1 MSTLGYSTTTA
12 HEVAQTIRSQIGAGV
27 FMSLGASG
35 LRSGSMAHTKGGPTL
50 PSLIFQAR
58 ILPFNK
64 NGERSERARKMY
76 VIVSLTP
83 ADTYEITVTY
93 NANVG
98 NGRGPDR
105 TDHYHATDV
114 YAEDLSRILL
124 ALDYDGETALN
135 PRLA

>member
-1 MSTLGYSTTTA
+1 MSTATA
-12 HEVAQTIRSQIGAGV
+12 VTNREIANTIRKQITPGV
-27 FMSLGASG
+27 LMSLGAHDI
-35 LRSGSMAHTKGGPTL
+35 GSAHMAHQQGGPML
-50 PSLIFQAR
+50 PSLVFKAL

-93 NANVG
+93 NG
-98 NGRGPDR
+98 NAQGPGR

-114 YAEDLSRILL
+114 YAEDLSRVMLS
-124 ALDYDGETALN
+124 LDYDGDTVTN
-135 PRLA
+135 PRYF

>member
-1 MSTLGYSTTTA
+1 MNASTQTPSREIA
-12 HEVAQTIRSQIGAGV
+12 NTIRRQITPGV
-27 FMSLGASG
+27 LMSLGAHDI
-35 LRSGSMAHTKGGPTL
+35 GSAHMAHQQGGPML
-50 PSLIFQAR
+50 PSLVFKAL

-114 YAEDLSRILL
+114 YAEDLARVLL
-124 ALDYDGETALN
+124 SLDYDGDTVTN
-135 PRLA
+135 PRYF

>member
-1 MSTLGYSTTTA
+1 MSTETREIAS
-12 HEVAQTIRSQIGAGV
+12 TIRQQITPGV
-27 FMSLGASG
+27 LMSLGAHDIG
-35 LRSGSMAHTKGGPTL
+35 AAHLAHKQGGPRL
-50 PSLIFQAR
+50 PSLVFRAL

-93 NANVG
+93 NSNAQG
-98 NGRGPDR
+98 SGR

-114 YAEDLSRILL
+114 YAEDLSRIMLS
-124 ALDYDGETALN
+124 LDYDGDTVTN
-135 PRLA
+135 PRYL

>member
-1 MSTLGYSTTTA
+1 MSTATA
-12 HEVAQTIRSQIGAGV
+12 VTNREIANTIRKQITPGV
-27 FMSLGASG
+27 LMSLGAHDI
-35 LRSGSMAHTKGGPTL
+35 GSAHMAHQQGGPML
-50 PSLIFQAR
+50 PSLVFKAL

-93 NANVG
+93 NG
-98 NGRGPDR
+98 NAQGPGR

-114 YAEDLSRILL
+114 YADDLSRVMLS
-124 ALDYDGETALN
+124 LDYDGDTVTN
-135 PRLA
+135 PRYF

>member
-1 MSTLGYSTTTA
+1 MNTATADTTREIA
-12 HEVAQTIRSQIGAGV
+12 NIIRQQITPGV
-27 FMSLGASG
+27 LMSLGAHDI
-35 LRSGSMAHTKGGPTL
+35 GSARMAHQRGGPML
-50 PSLIFQAR
+50 PSLVFKAL

-93 NANVG
+93 NGTVA
-98 NGRGPDR
+98 GPGR

-114 YAEDLSRILL
+114 YAEDLSRIMLS
-124 ALDYDGETALN
+124 LDYDGDTVTN
-135 PRLA
+135 PRYF